1 MSLYHLL
8 YVQSISSRDPSI
20 SLPHLTLDPE
30 GILASFCKTGNMDRY
45 CILQDGMGGFS
56 GGKEQGRGGFR
67 CLGIG
72 FFFFLFFFRS
82 QAWTDADGAC
92 QEISWRLGLAG
103 WSREVR

>member
-45 CILQDGMGGFS
+45 CILQDGMGGFPV
-56 GGKEQGRGGFR
+56 GRNRDAAVSDVWGSVFS
-67 CLGIG
+67 
-72 FFFFLFFFRS
+72 FFFSFFARK
-82 QAWTDADGAC
+82 
-92 QEISWRLGLAG
+92 LGLMRMERAKRYLG
-103 WSREVR
+103 VWDWLVGLVR